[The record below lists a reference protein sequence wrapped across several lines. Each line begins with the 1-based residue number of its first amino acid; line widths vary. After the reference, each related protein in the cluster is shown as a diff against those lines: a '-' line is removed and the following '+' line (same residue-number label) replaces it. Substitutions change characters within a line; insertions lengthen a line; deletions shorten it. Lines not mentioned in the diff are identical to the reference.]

1 MNLKFNY
8 KRFSIVLERYFNVYW
23 NTLSYDSKTTSGY
36 IFSIARR
43 IVSWKSKK
51 LTILTQSTMVSEI
64 IALATASEE
73 VSWVRFLYG
82 ITYAK
87 CVDPLQ

>member
-23 NTLSYDSKTTSGY
+23 NTLSYDSKTTGGY
-36 IFSIARR
+36 IFSIAGR
-43 IVSWKSKK
+43 IVLWKSKK

-64 IALATASEE
+64 IALVTASEE